1 MKVLIAA
8 GGTGGHLFPG
18 VALAR
23 ELKKYGCELLFVG
36 TSRGIEEETLRQEG
50 FPLRTLSIRS
60 FQRMKFILRFGK
72 TEMNSLLFNIQSALL
87 LTLSFIQSL
96 WILLRER
103 PRVVVGMGGYLSFPV
118 LILAWLLRKQTLISE
133 QNLHPGLTTRVL
145 SYFVDEIHLS
155 FEETKMYFTRRN
167 RVRVSGNPIRKDIAD
182 LKHQDKRGRSSK
194 VKTVLIFGGSRG
206 ARSLNRSFI
215 ESLSFFSKSDLQASK
230 GEGILL
236 RFLFQ
241 TGREEFSAVIHRLK
255 AFQEIT
261 EMDLLSSIFKTSN
274 LEINLFP
281 FIENMSSAYR
291 EADLIVSRAGAT
303 TCAEITSV
311 GLPALLVP
319 YPYATEGHQKA
330 NANFLRKMGAAEV
343 IQNGDLSGEI
353 LAKRIL
359 TLLEDD
365 KHMEDM
371 RRSSK
376 ALGKPDATKK
386 IAESVVEMLNS

>member
-1 MKVLIAA
+1 
-8 GGTGGHLFPG
+8 
-18 VALAR
+18 
-23 ELKKYGCELLFVG
+23 
-36 TSRGIEEETLRQEG
+36 
-50 FPLRTLSIRS
+50 
-60 FQRMKFILRFGK
+60 
-72 TEMNSLLFNIQSALL
+72 
-87 LTLSFIQSL
+87 
-96 WILLRER
+96 
-103 PRVVVGMGGYLSFPV
+103 MGGYLSFPV
-118 LILAWLLRKQTLISE
+118 LFLAWILRKPTLISE
-133 QNLHPGLTTRVL
+133 QNLHPGLATRVL

-155 FEETKMYFTRRN
+155 FEETKKYFTRQS

-215 ESLSFFSKSDLQASK
+215 DSLSYFSKTDIQTAK
-230 GEGILL
+230 GKGIVL

-241 TGREEFSAVIHRLK
+241 TGREEFSDVIYRLK
-255 AFQEIT
+255 TFQEVR

-281 FIENMSSAYR
+281 FIENMASAYR

-319 YPYATEGHQKA
+319 YPYATAGHQKA
-330 NANFLRKMGAAEV
+330 NANFLKKMGAAEV
-343 IQNGDLSGEI
+343 IQNGDLSGEL

-359 TLLEDD
+359 TLLEDE
-365 KHMEDM
+365 KQMEEM

-376 ALGKPDATKK
+376 ALGKPGATQK
-386 IAESVVEMLNS
+386 IAERIVEMLNG